1 MEMKYKLGDELT
13 IRFYDHMSETPI
25 WHDKQYI
32 SKVPTPIGSAK
43 GFFIE
48 EDEISIKIA
57 SMVMFDNKGRI
68 TDMGSCHI
76 IVKGAIIDIK
86 NT

>member
-1 MEMKYKLGDELT
+1 MKYQFGDELT
-13 IRFYDHMSETPI
+13 IRFYDHMSETPS

-57 SMVMFDNKGRI
+57 SMVIFDPKGKI
-68 TDMGSCHI
+68 TDMGSCHL

-86 NT
+86 SS